1 MPKDLFVDTQ
11 QVPGYTPANHT
22 HTVNRRLID
31 ERVGAKTFE
40 LLLGTA
46 TSDGAAQEHYHPGI
60 DQLCYV
66 LKGTALT
73 SVAGQTCAM
82 EPGQACYFPSGRSHS
97 MKAASGQQIK
107 VLVAYSPP
115 YMERKSV
122 GIAGPDPLSEPGSK
136 KGIVPWPK
144 PLFTQGAPA
153 PTAEASLYPNCK
165 VLHLV
170 DGALMNAKGLNL
182 ERAEITG
189 GVRTLIG
196 PVQYERAFFVLQGS
210 MSVSLSGQSSEMKA
224 GMTCF
229 VPQGVAVAVESGITH
244 VSFLVFSA
252 PLSGLVS

>member
-1 MPKDLFVDTQ
+1 MPIELFVDAENLD
-11 QVPGYTPANHT
+11 GYTPANHT

-66 LKGTALT
+66 IEGTALT

-82 EPGQACYFPSGRSHS
+82 KPGQACYFPSGRSHS

-122 GIAGPDPLSEPGSK
+122 GIAGPDPQSEPNGMQ
-136 KGIVPWPK
+136 GVVPWPK
-144 PLFTQGAPA
+144 PLFTKDEPSKTAPA
-153 PTAEASLYPNCK
+153 DASLYPSCNM
-165 VLHLV
+165 VQLV
-170 DGALMNAKGLNL
+170 NGPLMNAKGLNL
-182 ERAEITG
+182 EKAEIAA
-189 GVRTLIG
+189 GVRTRLA
-196 PVQYERAFFVLQGS
+196 PVPHERAFFMLEGS
-210 MSVSLSGQSSEMKA
+210 MSVSLGGQRGEMKT

-229 VPQGVAVAVESGITH
+229 VPPGESATVECGPSNVGL
-244 VSFLVFSA
+244 LVFSA
-252 PLSGLVS
+252 SLSG